1 MLIVLDEVLHIVDER
16 KLDDFIKNDFLNNWK
31 IINYVFFMFN
41 YFDLDNNSTIWIYFA
56 LKTIFFIKK
65 VVFFSYSM
73 VSDFN
78 ERNNL
83 KTQINQHK
91 KSK

>member
-41 YFDLDNNSTIWIYFA
+41 YFDLENNEILIYLAF
-56 LKTIFFIKK
+56 KVIFFMDI
-65 VVFFSYSM
+65 Y
-73 VSDFN
+73 
-78 ERNNL
+78 
-83 KTQINQHK
+83 
-91 KSK
+91 